1 MENLKGRR
9 DHLRDL
15 GIDRRI
21 MLKCVLNISDIRGK
35 LDSCGSE

>member
-1 MENLKGRR
+1 MHAKYWLQNAKGI

-21 MLKCVLNISDIRGK
+21 MLSWIL
-35 LDSCGSE
+35 EE